1 MEQMKEIFGPAGILS
16 RHLPEHEARLGQQKM
31 AAAVAK
37 LLARQDDPPAACLI
51 VEAETGLGK
60 TLAYLIPTVLS
71 GRKAMVSTNTRN
83 LQDQILSREIP
94 FIREHLAP
102 DLKAMCVKGRQNYL
116 CLHRWHQ
123 LTAGGQ
129 QELFAA
135 AEESGDITTAQL
147 RAWLKKTTFADR
159 AELPSL
165 SGSSS
170 LWQKICCQTHF
181 CLGSDCPD
189 HSRCYLNKV
198 RREAATCQLLV
209 VNHHLLFSDLAVRRS
224 GYGEVLPRYETVIF
238 DEAHHLEDIAAQFFG
253 FSFSRYQ
260 LVDLIA
266 DVEKAARESGGKRK
280 HKKIF
285 TAVENLAGIG
295 ERFFNL
301 FPPPKGRFS
310 LPDLFAAQPVL
321 VPLKDA
327 LRADLE
333 FLADQLELTAE
344 KETDGP
350 WKQFLPR
357 CEDMGDCLD
366 QITTQP
372 TAEQSSH
379 VRWFERSEKNLTLT
393 ATPIDVATD
402 LQKVLFAQVQH
413 CVFTSATLS
422 AGVGFGYFSRRLGI
436 PENSPSLSFPS
447 PFDYKKRTL
456 LYVPDGSFPEP
467 NGPGYREKLHQEI
480 KNLLICSRGRALV
493 LFTSFQALELAW
505 HSLRDELNYP
515 LLRQGT
521 ASRQQLLTRFSEET
535 DSVLFAVASFWEG
548 VDVPGESLSMVI
560 IDKLPF
566 EVPTDPVLLA
576 RIERIK
582 ATGGNPFSEFQVPRA
597 ILGLRQGVGRLM
609 RRAGDRG
616 VAAVLDVRLFTKPY
630 GGRFIAS
637 LPPSPLTRTMREV
650 KKFFAS

>member
-1 MEQMKEIFGPAGILS
+1 M
-16 RHLPEHEARLGQQKM
+16 
-31 AAAVAK
+31 
-37 LLARQDDPPAACLI
+37 
-51 VEAETGLGK
+51 
-60 TLAYLIPTVLS
+60 
-71 GRKAMVSTNTRN
+71 
-83 LQDQILSREIP
+83 
-94 FIREHLAP
+94 
-102 DLKAMCVKGRQNYL
+102 
-116 CLHRWHQ
+116 
-123 LTAGGQ
+123 
-129 QELFAA
+129 
-135 AEESGDITTAQL
+135 
-147 RAWLKKTTFADR
+147 
-159 AELPSL
+159 
-165 SGSSS
+165 
-170 LWQKICCQTHF
+170 
-181 CLGSDCPD
+181 
-189 HSRCYLNKV
+189 
-198 RREAATCQLLV
+198 

-224 GYGEVLPRYETVIF
+224 GYGEVLPRYETVVF

-422 AGVGFGYFSRRLGI
+422 AGVGFGYFSRRLVFQKTAH
-436 PENSPSLSFPS
+436 LFP
-447 PFDYKKRTL
+447 F
-456 LYVPDGSFPEP
+456 
-467 NGPGYREKLHQEI
+467 
-480 KNLLICSRGRALV
+480 
-493 LFTSFQALELAW
+493 
-505 HSLRDELNYP
+505 
-515 LLRQGT
+515 LLRLITKSEPCSMCRT
-521 ASRQQLLTRFSEET
+521 AVFLN
-535 DSVLFAVASFWEG
+535 
-548 VDVPGESLSMVI
+548 
-560 IDKLPF
+560 
-566 EVPTDPVLLA
+566 PTAL
-576 RIERIK
+576 
-582 ATGGNPFSEFQVPRA
+582 ATGKSCIR
-597 ILGLRQGVGRLM
+597 
-609 RRAGDRG
+609 
-616 VAAVLDVRLFTKPY
+616 K
-630 GGRFIAS
+630 
-637 LPPSPLTRTMREV
+637 
-650 KKFFAS
+650 